1 MYINKRK
8 SLETHGVNKMTNQF
22 DAICEIQVKC
32 DHCGKTLKPFEGM
45 LNDLCIECTKKGVE
59 NKVRE
64 VAGK

>member
-1 MYINKRK
+1 
-8 SLETHGVNKMTNQF
+8 MTNQF